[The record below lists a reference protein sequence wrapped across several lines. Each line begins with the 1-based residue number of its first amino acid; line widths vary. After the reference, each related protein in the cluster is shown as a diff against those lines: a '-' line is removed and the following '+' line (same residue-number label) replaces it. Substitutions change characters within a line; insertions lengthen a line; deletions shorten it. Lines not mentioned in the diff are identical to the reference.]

1 MTNEALRT
9 ILPVAGWGEE
19 RIREV
24 KITGG
29 ADPILPTPFR
39 IGETSAAA
47 LAAVGLA
54 VSDLWALR
62 TGRRQEIELD
72 TRQATASLR
81 SGHYLKMDGADV
93 STERNTIMGV
103 YPARNGRWSYLHCN
117 FPNHRGAALS
127 VLGVPE
133 DREAVRKAVAQ
144 WDALELEE
152 AIIAAKGAGGMV
164 RTMDEWAK
172 HPQAAAIAS
181 LPLMEIVKIGESA
194 PEKLPDGSR
203 PLSGTRVLDLT
214 RVLAGPTCARTLAE
228 HGADVL
234 KITGAHLPNIGYQEY
249 DTGHGKLSA
258 HLDLREPKDLETLR
272 GLVREADVFSQGY
285 RPGTLGQRGLS
296 PEALAKLRPGIIFV
310 SLCAFGHVG
319 PWASRRGFDTVVQTV
334 SGITSRQGE
343 LFPGAAP
350 GPQFYPVSAIDYLT
364 GYFMAFGAIVAL
376 ARRAREGGSWLVR
389 ISLAQT
395 GRWLVDRGEVPQAQ
409 LNGVPKEFTADELAR
424 WSTETE
430 TPRGRLGHLTPIV
443 EPCDPPLGRVARQ
456 PRLDCGIDRGAV
468 GDAQIVGEK
477 ARVGAQFRH
486 GERIDKALIG
496 LLLARRQRDLAV
508 LGAEHAVGR
517 DDRVIVAGARRLLAG
532 RQVIGGEKREQ
543 AQQTVVETGA

>member
-1 MTNEALRT
+1 MTNDSLRT
-9 ILPVAGWGEE
+9 ILAVAGWPDE
-19 RIREV
+19 RAREV
-24 KITGG
+24 EITGG
-29 ADPILPTPFR
+29 TDPILPTPFR

-54 VSDLWALR
+54 VSDLWMLR
-62 TGRRQEIELD
+62 SGRRQSIAVD
-72 TRQATASLR
+72 ARQATASLR
-81 SGHYLKMDGADV
+81 SGHYLKMDGAHV

-103 YPARNGRWSYLHCN
+103 YPAKNGRWSYLHCN
-117 FPNHRGAALS
+117 FPNHRAAALS

-133 DREAVRKAVAQ
+133 DREAVCKAVAQ

-172 HPQAAAIAS
+172 HPQAAAIAT
-181 LPLMEIVKIGESA
+181 LPLIEIVKIGDGA
-194 PEKLPDGSR
+194 PQKLPDGDR
-203 PLSGTRVLDLT
+203 PLSGIRVLDLT

-258 HLDLREPKDLETLR
+258 HLDLREAKDVEILKSLARET
-272 GLVREADVFSQGY
+272 DVFSQGY
-285 RPGTLGQRGLS
+285 RPGTLGARGFS
-296 PEALAKLRPGIIFV
+296 PEALAKLRPGIVFV

-334 SGITSRQGE
+334 SGITNRQGE

-364 GYFMAFGAIVAL
+364 GYLMAFGAMVAL

-395 GRWLVDRGEVPQAQ
+395 GRWLVGRGQVPDA
-409 LNGVPKEFTADELAR
+409 LLEDVPKEFTPDELER
-424 WSTETE
+424 WSITSD
-430 TPRGRLGHLTPIV
+430 TPVGRLRHLGPVLRMSETAPRWARPSV
-443 EPCDPPLGRVARQ
+443 PLGHNEPVW
-456 PRLDCGIDRGAV
+456 P
-468 GDAQIVGEK
+468 
-477 ARVGAQFRH
+477 
-486 GERIDKALIG
+486 
-496 LLLARRQRDLAV
+496 
-508 LGAEHAVGR
+508 
-517 DDRVIVAGARRLLAG
+517 
-532 RQVIGGEKREQ
+532 KR
-543 AQQTVVETGA
+543 AA

>member
-9 ILPVAGWGEE
+9 ILPVAGWGDE
-19 RIREV
+19 RAREV
-24 KITGG
+24 EITGG

-47 LAAVGLA
+47 LGAVGLA
-54 VSDLWALR
+54 VADLWTLR
-62 TGRRQEIELD
+62 TGRRQTIAID

-81 SGHYLKMDGADV
+81 SGHYLKMDGTHV

-117 FPNHRGAALS
+117 FPNHRAAALS

-181 LPLMEIVKIGESA
+181 LPLMEIVRIGDSA
-194 PEKLPDGSR
+194 PEKLPDGDR
-203 PLSGTRVLDLT
+203 PLSGIRVLDLT

-249 DTGHGKLSA
+249 DTGHGKLSS
-258 HLDLREPKDLETLR
+258 HLDLRETKDVEILK

-285 RPGTLGQRGLS
+285 RPGTLGGRGFS
-296 PEALAKLRPGIIFV
+296 PEALAKLRPGVVFI

-343 LFPGAAP
+343 LFPGTSP

-364 GYFMAFGAIVAL
+364 GYLMAFGAMVAL
-376 ARRAREGGSWLVR
+376 GRRAREGGSWLVR

-395 GRWLVDRGEVPQAQ
+395 GRWLVGRGQVPEAR
-409 LNGVPKEFTADELAR
+409 LKDVPKEFTPEELER
-424 WSTETE
+424 WSITSDTPVGRLRHLGPVLRLSE
-430 TPRGRLGHLTPIV
+430 TPPRWARPSVPLGHN
-443 EPCDPPLGRVARQ
+443 PPEWP
-456 PRLDCGIDRGAV
+456 PRA
-468 GDAQIVGEK
+468 A
-477 ARVGAQFRH
+477 
-486 GERIDKALIG
+486 
-496 LLLARRQRDLAV
+496 
-508 LGAEHAVGR
+508 
-517 DDRVIVAGARRLLAG
+517 
-532 RQVIGGEKREQ
+532 
-543 AQQTVVETGA
+543 